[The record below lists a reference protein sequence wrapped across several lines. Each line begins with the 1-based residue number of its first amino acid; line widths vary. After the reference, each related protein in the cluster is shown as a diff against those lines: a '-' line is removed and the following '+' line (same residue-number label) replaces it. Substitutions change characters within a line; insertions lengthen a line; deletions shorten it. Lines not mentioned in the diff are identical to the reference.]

1 MRTGKAEIGEN
12 AIAHEPR
19 PMMINVR
26 DIADLRLAIT
36 EDGV

>member
-1 MRTGKAEIGEN
+1 VA
-12 AIAHEPR
+12 R